1 MNLKGVTKLELFDA
15 DTGILVDSVEESN
28 LVTNAVNN
36 IFNGA
41 LNALASFNNNGFGT
55 HNSLEYLFKLPDG
68 YNLAKALFGGVL
80 IFSKNITED
89 VEHCIPTIDE
99 IKSCVGYA
107 NLGLTTAGSLFKGSF
122 NKSES
127 EFTDNTFKFVWDFN
141 SDQCNGDIACICLT
155 SDAGANTGLKY
166 NVIETY
172 DDCHVMNFIQS
183 NMWDKKVSVN
193 YNYAHNPMF
202 KSSYSSSSSSFSGMY
217 VYNNYLYYVS
227 RDKVYK
233 YSLERLV
240 SKKGVLLNEAFNYGS
255 VSTYDGLITLSDYKY
270 SKFLCTDGD
279 KVFELDESQSDVS
292 TLTLYKVSGD
302 AILETVSI
310 PTTNINNSI
319 AEYFGDSSASQYVVS
334 HYRDGVINNNKIY
347 FLVGECNN
355 TNLSTNPNRLRMYVL
370 SFDGT
375 YTYKDL
381 NITDN
386 LVSFLFGTTAVGG
399 AGNAYLGVSF
409 TKIFDSLV
417 LISQNS
423 SPGYAYYIVNDDG
436 SIEDYPFMHNKDSMN
451 YNDIH
456 GAYLN
461 TDWLK
466 EPWFSFKFSGNGLYN
481 SVDLFQAYLA
491 TINNLE
497 TKITKTSG
505 NTLKITYTLT
515 QV

>member
-1 MNLKGVTKLELFDA
+1 MGLKGVTKLELFDA
-15 DTGILVDSVEESN
+15 DTGILLDSVEESN

-41 LNALASFNNNGFGT
+41 LNALASFNNNGAGT
-55 HNSLEYLFKLPDG
+55 HERLEYLFTLPDG
-68 YNLAKALFGGVL
+68 YNIAKALFGGVL
-80 IFSKNITED
+80 IFSKNIVED

-107 NLGLTTAGSLFKGSF
+107 NLGLTTGGSLFKGSF
-122 NKSES
+122 NESES

-166 NVIETY
+166 NIINTY
-172 DDCHVMNFIQS
+172 NDCHVMNFIQK
-183 NMWDKKVSVN
+183 NMWNKENSVY
-193 YNYAHNPMF
+193 YNSAHNPMF
-202 KSSYSSSSSSFSGMY
+202 KSSYNNSYFSGMY
-217 VYNNYLYYVS
+217 IYNNYLYYVHTN
-227 RDKVYK
+227 KVYK
-233 YSLERLV
+233 YSLERLL

-255 VSTYDGLITLSDYKY
+255 ISTYDDLITLSDYQ
-270 SKFLCTDGD
+270 SGKFLCTDGD
-279 KVFELDESQSDVS
+279 KVFELNTNQSNVS
-292 TLTLYKVSGD
+292 ELTLYKVSGD
-302 AILETVSI
+302 AVLEQVSI

-319 AEYFGDSSASQYVVS
+319 AEYFNSSSVKQYVAS
-334 HYRDGVINNNKIY
+334 HYADGVISNNKIY
-347 FLVGECNN
+347 FLVGECNSAD
-355 TNLSTNPNRLRMYVL
+355 LSTKPNKLRMYVL
-370 SFDGT
+370 SFDGS
-375 YTYKDL
+375 YTYKDF
-381 NITDN
+381 NVTDN
-386 LVSFLFGTTAVGG
+386 LVSFLFGTTTVGG
-399 AGNAYLGVSF
+399 AGNTSLGVSF

-417 LISQNS
+417 LISKNS
-423 SPGYAYYIVNDDG
+423 SPGYAYYLVNEDG
-436 SIEDYPFMHNKDSMN
+436 SIEDYPFMHNRYSMYSN
-451 YNDIH
+451 NIH

-497 TKITKTSG
+497 TKITKTSS

>member
-1 MNLKGVTKLELFDA
+1 MNLRGVTKLELFDA
-15 DTGILVDSVEESN
+15 DTGILVDSIEESN
-28 LVTNAVNN
+28 LVTNAVSN

-41 LNALASFNNNGFGT
+41 LNALASFNNNGVGT

-89 VEHCIPTIDE
+89 AEHCIPTIDE

-122 NKSES
+122 NESES
-127 EFTDNTFKFVWDFN
+127 EFTDSTFKFVWDFN

-166 NVIETY
+166 NVIENY
-172 DDCHVMNFIQS
+172 NDCHVFNFIQDS
-183 NMWDKKVSVN
+183 MWDKKVSTY
-193 YNYAHNPMF
+193 YNDAHNPMF
-202 KSSYSSSSSSFSGMY
+202 KSSYYQYNFSGMY
-217 VYNNYLYYVS
+217 VYNNYLYYVY

-233 YSLERLV
+233 YSLERLA
-240 SKKGVLLNEAFNYGS
+240 SKNGVLLNEAFNYGS
-255 VSTYDGLITLSDYKY
+255 VSTYNDLITLSDYKY

-279 KVFELDESQSDVS
+279 KVFELDDSQSDVS

-334 HYRDGVINNNKIY
+334 HRSDGVISNNKIY

-355 TNLSTNPNRLRMYVL
+355 TDLSTHPNRLRMYVL

-375 YTYKDL
+375 YIYKDF
-381 NITDN
+381 NITSN
-386 LVSFLFGTTAVGG
+386 LVSFLFGTNAVGG
-399 AGNAYLGVSF
+399 AGNTSLEVSF
-409 TKIFDSLV
+409 TKIFNSLV
-417 LISQNS
+417 LISKNS

-436 SIEDYPFMHNKDSMN
+436 SIEDYPFMHNKYNMN
-451 YNDIH
+451 YSNIH

-497 TKITKTSG
+497 TKITKTSS

>member
-1 MNLKGVTKLELFDA
+1 MGLKGITKLELFDA
-15 DTGILVDSVEESN
+15 DTGILLDYVEESN
-28 LVTNAVNN
+28 MVTNAVSN

-41 LNALASFNNNGFGT
+41 LNAIASFNNNDVGT

-89 VEHCIPTIDE
+89 VEHCIPTMDE

-122 NKSES
+122 NESES
-127 EFTDNTFKFVWDFN
+127 EFTDSTFKFVWDFN

-166 NVIETY
+166 NIIE
-172 DDCHVMNFIQS
+172 DKRDCHVLNFIQRE
-183 NMWDKKVSVN
+183 MWDKKVSVGFN
-193 YNYAHNPMF
+193 SAHNPMF
-202 KSSYSSSSSSFSGMY
+202 KSSYYGSFSGMY
-217 VYNNYLYYVS
+217 VYDGYLYYVS
-227 RDKVYK
+227 KNKVAK
-233 YSLERLV
+233 YSLERLE
-240 SKKGVLLNEAFNYGS
+240 SKKGVLLNEAFNYGA
-255 VSTYDGLITLSDYKY
+255 VSTYDDLITLSDYRY
-270 SKFLCTDGD
+270 DKFLCTDGD
-279 KVFELDESQSDVS
+279 KVFTLDNGQSDVS

-302 AILETVSI
+302 AILETISI

-319 AEYFGDSSASQYVVS
+319 AEYFNSSSVRQYVVS
-334 HYRDGVINNNKIY
+334 HHYDGVINNNKIY

-355 TNLSTNPNRLRMYVL
+355 TDLATNPNRLRMYVL

-381 NITDN
+381 NITGN
-386 LVSFLFGTTAVGG
+386 LVSFLFGTDAVGG
-399 AGNAYLGVSF
+399 AGEASLGVSF
-409 TKIFDSLV
+409 TKMFDSLV
-417 LISQNS
+417 LISKNS
-423 SPGYAYYIVNDDG
+423 YPGYAYYIVNDDG
-436 SIEDYPFMHNKDSMN
+436 SIEDYPFMHNEYSMN
-451 YNDIH
+451 RRDIH

-461 TDWLK
+461 TNWLK
-466 EPWFSFKFSGNGLYN
+466 EPWFSFKFCGDGLYN

-497 TKITKTSG
+497 TKITKKSS

>member
-1 MNLKGVTKLELFDA
+1 MGLKGITKLELFDA
-15 DTGILVDSVEESN
+15 DTGILLDSIEESN
-28 LVTNAVNN
+28 MVTNAVSN

-41 LNALASFNNNGFGT
+41 LNALASFNNNKVGT
-55 HNSLEYLFKLPDG
+55 HNYLDYLFKLPDG
-68 YNLAKALFGGVL
+68 YNLAKALYGGVL
-80 IFSKNITED
+80 IFSKNIVED

-107 NLGLTTAGSLFKGSF
+107 NLGLTTGGSLFKGSF
-122 NKSES
+122 NESES

-172 DDCHVMNFIQS
+172 NDCHVLNFIQS
-183 NMWDKKVSVN
+183 GMWDKKVSVY
-193 YNYAHNPMF
+193 YNSAHNPMF
-202 KSSYSSSSSSFSGMY
+202 KSSFSNSSFSGMY
-217 VYNNYLYYVS
+217 VYNNYLYYVY

-233 YSLERLV
+233 YSLDRLL

-255 VSTYDGLITLSDYKY
+255 VSTYDDLITLSSYETD
-270 SKFLCTDGD
+270 KFLCTDGD
-279 KVFELDESQSDVS
+279 KVFELDNDQSDVS

-302 AILETVSI
+302 AILETISI

-334 HYRDGVINNNKIY
+334 HYYDGVINNNKIY
-347 FLVGECNN
+347 FLVGECNSKD
-355 TNLSTNPNRLRMYVL
+355 LSTNPNRLRMYVL

-381 NITDN
+381 NITNN
-386 LVSFLFGTTAVGG
+386 LVSFLFGKDAVGG
-399 AGNAYLGVSF
+399 AGKTSLGVSF
-409 TKIFDSLV
+409 TKMFGSLV
-417 LISQNS
+417 LISKNS
-423 SPGYAYYIVNDDG
+423 YPGYAYYIVNDDG
-436 SIEDYPFMHNKDSMN
+436 SIEDYPFMHNRYSMRSN
-451 YNDIH
+451 NID

-461 TDWLK
+461 TNWLK
-466 EPWFSFKFSGNGLYN
+466 EPWFSFKFSGNGFYN

-497 TKITKTSG
+497 TKITKKSS

>member
-1 MNLKGVTKLELFDA
+1 MSLKGVTKLELFDA
-15 DTGILVDSVEESN
+15 DTGILLDSIEESN
-28 LVTNAVNN
+28 IVTNAVSN

-41 LNALASFNNNGFGT
+41 LNALASFNNNRIGT
-55 HNSLEYLFKLPDG
+55 HNYLDYLFNLPDG
-68 YNLAKALFGGVL
+68 YNLAKALYGGVL
-80 IFSKNITED
+80 VFSKNIVEN

-107 NLGLTTAGSLFKGSF
+107 NLDLTTEGSIFKGSF
-122 NKSES
+122 NESES

-141 SDQCNGDIACICLT
+141 SEQCNGDIACICLT
-155 SDAGANTGLKY
+155 SDAGASTGLRY
-166 NVIETY
+166 NTIKTY
-172 DDCHVMNFIQS
+172 KDCHIMNYIQN
-183 NMWDKKVSVN
+183 NMWDKRS
-193 YNYAHNPMF
+193 YPSYSDAHNPMF
-202 KSSYSSSSSSFSGMY
+202 KSSYINSSFAGMY
-217 VYNNYLYYVS
+217 VYNNYLYYVIK
-227 RDKVYK
+227 DKVYK
-233 YSLERLV
+233 YSLERLI

-255 VSTYDGLITLSDYKY
+255 VSTYDDLIILSSFAM

-279 KVFELDESQSDVS
+279 KIFEIDTYQSDAS
-292 TLTLYKVSGD
+292 TLTLYKVSGN

-310 PTTNINNSI
+310 PTTSINNSI
-319 AEYFGDSSASQYVVS
+319 AEYFNDSSVKQYVVS
-334 HYRDGVINNNKIY
+334 HYSDGVISNNKIY

-355 TNLSTNPNRLRMYVL
+355 TDLSTHPNRLRMYIL

-375 YTYKDL
+375 YTYKDF
-381 NITDN
+381 NITSN
-386 LVSFLFGTTAVGG
+386 LVSFLFGTNAVGG
-399 AGNAYLGVSF
+399 AGNISLGVSF
-409 TKIFDSLV
+409 TKIFNSLV
-417 LISQNS
+417 LISKNS

-436 SIEDYPFMHNKDSMN
+436 SIEDYPFMNSYYNMN
-451 YNDIH
+451 RYNVH

-497 TKITKTSG
+497 TKITKTSS

-515 QV
+515 QA

>member
-1 MNLKGVTKLELFDA
+1 MKLKGVTKLELFDA
-15 DTGILVDSVEESN
+15 DTGILVDSIEESN
-28 LVTNAVNN
+28 LVTNAVSN

-41 LNALASFNNNGFGT
+41 LNALACCNNNEAGT

-80 IFSKNITED
+80 IFSKNITEN

-122 NKSES
+122 NSSES
-127 EFTDNTFKFVWDFN
+127 EFTDSTFKFVWDFN

-166 NVIETY
+166 NIIENRR
-172 DDCHVMNFIQS
+172 DCHVLNFIQQG
-183 NMWDKKVSVN
+183 MWDKNVSVDFN
-193 YNYAHNPMF
+193 SAHNPMF
-202 KSSYSSSSSSFSGMY
+202 KSSYYGSFSGMY
-217 VYNNYLYYVS
+217 VYNGYLYYVS
-227 RDKVYK
+227 RNKVSK
-233 YSLERLV
+233 YNLERLT
-240 SKKGVLLNEAFNYGS
+240 SKKGVLLNEAFNYGA
-255 VSTYDGLITLSDYKY
+255 VSTYDDLITLSDFRYD
-270 SKFLCTDGD
+270 KFLCTDGD
-279 KVFELDESQSDVS
+279 KVFTLDDGQSDVS

-310 PTTNINNSI
+310 PTTSINNSI
-319 AEYFGDSSASQYVVS
+319 AEYFNSSSVRQYVVS
-334 HYRDGVINNNKIY
+334 HHYDGVIDNNKIY

-355 TNLSTNPNRLRMYVL
+355 SNLTTNPNRLRMYIL

-381 NITDN
+381 SITDN
-386 LVSFLFGTTAVGG
+386 LVSFLFGTDSVGG
-399 AGNAYLGVSF
+399 AGETSLGVSF
-409 TKIFDSLV
+409 TKMFGSLV
-417 LISQNS
+417 LISKNS
-423 SPGYAYYIVNDDG
+423 SPGYAYYIVNGDG
-436 SIEDYPFMHNKDSMN
+436 SIEDYPFMNNEYSMN
-451 YNDIH
+451 RRDIH
-456 GAYLN
+456 GAYLGN
-461 TDWLK
+461 NWLK
-466 EPWFSFKFSGNGLYN
+466 EPWFSFKFCGDGLYN

-497 TKITKTSG
+497 TKITKTSS